1 MDRSR
6 ELGQTPVG
14 KLLWRYFVPAIV
26 GVLTNA
32 LYNVVNRIYIG
43 RGVGSSALAGLSV
56 TFPIMIIAMAF
67 GMLVGM
73 GAASLV
79 SIRLGQQN
87 KAEAERILG
96 NAFTLSL
103 LISLGVTVLGLLARD
118 PILALFGAGPETLGY
133 ARQYIT
139 IVLWGN
145 VFQGTGFGM
154 NNLIRAEGNART
166 AMYTMLVGAVCNA
179 LLDPLFIFVFRM
191 GVAGAAVATV
201 ISMAISSVWVVSHF
215 TGGNSLLRLRPENLR
230 LDRTIVLGIMSIGM
244 APFAMQ
250 LAGSVINALFNI
262 QLIKY
267 GGDVA
272 VGAMGI
278 INGVAMMVV
287 FCVIAINMAAQPII
301 GYNYGA
307 RQYPRVKRTLTIAI
321 AAATAFTTAG
331 FLAVELFPGAI
342 IGLFN
347 RSDPGLLRIGIP
359 GMRVLLAA
367 FPVVGFQVV
376 SSNFFQAIGKARISM
391 FLNMLRQ
398 VIVLIPM
405 VLLLPPLLGID
416 GVWLSGPIADLAA
429 AAITAVMIARE
440 LRRLGAG
447 PQWPQPQDCPGPRP
461 ATADD

>member
-1 MDRSR
+1 MDRSQ

-14 KLLWRYFVPAIV
+14 RLLWRYFVPAIT

-43 RGVGSSALAGLSV
+43 RGVGSLALAGLSV

-73 GAASLV
+73 GAAALV
-79 SIRLGQQN
+79 SIRLGQRN
-87 KAEAERILG
+87 KPEAEKILG
-96 NAFTLSL
+96 NAFMLSL

-118 PILALFGAGPETLGY
+118 PILALFGASPETLVY

-145 VFQGTGFGM
+145 IFQGTGFGL

-179 LLDPLFIFVFRM
+179 LLDPLFIFVFKM

-201 ISMAISSVWVVSHF
+201 ISMAISSVWVLLHF
-215 TGGNSLLRLRPENLR
+215 TGGSSLLRLRPENMR
-230 LDRTIVLGIMSIGM
+230 LDRSIVLGIMSIGM

-307 RQYPRVKRTLTIAI
+307 RQYPRVRRTLKIAI
-321 AAATAFTTAG
+321 VAATAFTTAG

-347 RSDPGLLRIGIP
+347 RSDPGLLRIGVP

-391 FLNMLRQ
+391 FLNLLRQ

-405 VLLLPPLLGID
+405 VLILPPLLGID

-429 AAITAVMIARE
+429 AAITAVMISRE
-440 LRRLGAG
+440 LRRLGPG
-447 PQWPQPQDCPGPRP
+447 PLWSQPQACAGPRP
-461 ATADD
+461 AAADD

>member
-1 MDRSR
+1 M
-6 ELGQTPVG
+6 
-14 KLLWRYFVPAIV
+14 
-26 GVLTNA
+26 
-32 LYNVVNRIYIG
+32 
-43 RGVGSSALAGLSV
+43 
-56 TFPIMIIAMAF
+56 
-67 GMLVGM
+67 
-73 GAASLV
+73 
-79 SIRLGQQN
+79 
-87 KAEAERILG
+87 
-96 NAFTLSL
+96 
-103 LISLGVTVLGLLARD
+103 LGLLARD
-118 PILALFGAGPETLGY
+118 PILALFGASPETLVY

-145 VFQGTGFGM
+145 IFQGTGFGL

-179 LLDPLFIFVFRM
+179 LLDPLFIFVFKM

-201 ISMAISSVWVVSHF
+201 ISMAISSVWVLLHF
-215 TGGNSLLRLRPENLR
+215 TGGSSLLRLRPENMR
-230 LDRTIVLGIMSIGM
+230 LDRSIVLGIMSIGM

-307 RQYPRVKRTLTIAI
+307 RQYPRVRRTLKIAI
-321 AAATAFTTAG
+321 VAATAFTTAG

-347 RSDPGLLRIGIP
+347 RSDPGLLRIGVP

-391 FLNMLRQ
+391 FLNLLRQ

-405 VLLLPPLLGID
+405 VLILPPLLGID

-429 AAITAVMIARE
+429 AAITAVMISRE
-440 LRRLGAG
+440 LRRLGPG
-447 PQWPQPQDCPGPRP
+447 PLWPQPQACAGPRP
-461 ATADD
+461 AAADD

>member
-1 MDRSR
+1 VDRSQ

-14 KLLWRYFVPAIV
+14 RLLWRYFVPAIT

-43 RGVGSSALAGLSV
+43 RGVGSLALAGLSV

-73 GAASLV
+73 GAAALV
-79 SIRLGQQN
+79 SIRLGQRN
-87 KAEAERILG
+87 KPEAEKILG
-96 NAFTLSL
+96 NAFMLSL

-118 PILALFGAGPETLGY
+118 PILALFGASPETLVY

-145 VFQGTGFGM
+145 IFQGTGFGL

-179 LLDPLFIFVFRM
+179 LLDPLFIFVFKM

-201 ISMAISSVWVVSHF
+201 ISMAISSVWVLLHF
-215 TGGNSLLRLRPENLR
+215 TGGSSLLRLRPENMR
-230 LDRTIVLGIMSIGM
+230 LDRSIVLGIMSIGM

-307 RQYPRVKRTLTIAI
+307 RQYPRVRRTLKIAI
-321 AAATAFTTAG
+321 VAATAFTTAG

-347 RSDPGLLRIGIP
+347 RSDPGLLRIGVP

-391 FLNMLRQ
+391 FLNLLRQ

-405 VLLLPPLLGID
+405 VLILPPLLGID

-429 AAITAVMIARE
+429 AAITAVMISRE
-440 LRRLGAG
+440 LRRLGPG
-447 PQWPQPQDCPGPRP
+447 PLWSQPQACAGPRP
-461 ATADD
+461 AAADD